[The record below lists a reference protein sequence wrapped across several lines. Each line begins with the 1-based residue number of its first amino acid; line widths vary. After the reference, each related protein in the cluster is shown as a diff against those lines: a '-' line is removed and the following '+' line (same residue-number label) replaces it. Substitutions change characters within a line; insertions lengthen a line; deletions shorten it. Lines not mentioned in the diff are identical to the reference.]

1 MNAIQ
6 SGSVHARMCVRV
18 CRGRE
23 KGTVIAE
30 PEYFLEELHS
40 SGSQKQSVT

>member
-6 SGSVHARMCVRV
+6 SSTVCAGARMC
-18 CRGRE
+18 RGRK
-23 KGTVIAE
+23 KGTVIAK